1 MILVSRISG
10 VTCVSTVVQAV
21 ATVVSGIM
29 DVLVGVMINIFNY
42 IVTLRMDMNAFNVRR
57 TARAVLTTTNAIH
70 VSQINGETF
79 VSTVVPVVVTL
90 VT

>member
-29 DVLVGVMINIFNY
+29 DVLLGVTITIFNY

-57 TARAVLTTTNAIH
+57 TAQAV
-70 VSQINGETF
+70 
-79 VSTVVPVVVTL
+79 
-90 VT
+90 